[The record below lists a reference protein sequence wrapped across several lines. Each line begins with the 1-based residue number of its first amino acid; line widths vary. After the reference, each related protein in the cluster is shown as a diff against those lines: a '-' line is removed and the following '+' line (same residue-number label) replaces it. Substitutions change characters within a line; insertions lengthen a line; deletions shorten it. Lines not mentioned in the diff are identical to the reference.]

1 MNKSIV
7 FRADHLIN
15 DIISQLHLDLTGL
28 TILTDVGSNYY
39 SFLPI
44 IALKANAKKIFV
56 WCSDSQYGDAKLII
70 SEFKNLLSDLGLDS
84 NRFEFAINSKPGNH
98 ISEANIVTNSFHIR
112 PIDKKFI
119 SQMNKNA
126 VISLM
131 YEKWELRSGD
141 VDVDSCK
148 LNNIQVAGTSENHK
162 SLLIFNAAGNLAQKM
177 IYEAGFEI
185 WQNKIFVWSNDHF
198 GEVITN
204 SLKNAGSSEVN
215 CSTDINLLK
224 SKLKNLDVLF
234 LADYHENRNYF
245 GDDQNSVFSI
255 KEIIDL
261 NPNIAI
267 VHLYGEVR
275 HELLMKNNLKIYP
288 PFDGKAQKMSF
299 TLGHVGLKP
308 IINLQAAGLK
318 VGEMLYHK
326 KYSSDLLQL
335 F

>member
-1 MNKSIV
+1 MNKSII

-15 DIISQLHLDLTGL
+15 VIVSQLNLDLTGL

-56 WCSDSQYGDAKLII
+56 WCSDCQYGEAKHII
-70 SEFKNLLSDLGLDS
+70 SEFKNVLSDLRLDS
-84 NRFEFAINSKPGNH
+84 SRFEFTLNSKPGNQ
-98 ISEANIVTNSFHIR
+98 INAANIVTNSFHIR
-112 PIDKKFI
+112 PIDSLFI
-119 SQMNKNA
+119 SQMDKDA

-131 YEKWELRSGD
+131 YEKWELRKED
-141 VDVDSCK
+141 VDVDFCGQ
-148 LNNIQVAGTSENHK
+148 NNIRVAGTYESHE
-162 SLLIFNAAGNLAQKM
+162 SLLIFNSAGNLAQKM

-198 GEVITN
+198 GEVITD
-204 SLKNAGSSEVN
+204 SLKNAGASEVI
-215 CSTDINLLK
+215 CSTDIDSLK

-234 LADYHENRNYF
+234 LADYHESRNYF
-245 GDDQNSVFSI
+245 GEEQDSVFNI

-267 VHLYGEVR
+267 VHLYGEVK
-275 HELLMKNNLKIYP
+275 HDLLMKNNLKVYP

-299 TLGHVGLKP
+299 TLGHLGLKP

>member
-7 FRADHLIN
+7 FRANHLIN
-15 DIISQLHLDLTGL
+15 EINSQLQLDLTGL

-56 WCSDSQYGDAKLII
+56 WCSDSQYGEAAHII
-70 SEFKNLLSDLGLDS
+70 AEFKNIISDLRLDTS
-84 NRFEFAINSKPGNH
+84 RFEFALNSKPGNQ
-98 ISEANIVTNSFHIR
+98 INAANIVTNSFHIR
-112 PIDKKFI
+112 PIDKQFI
-119 SQMNKNA
+119 SQMDKDA

-131 YEKWELRSGD
+131 YEKWELRPED

-148 LNNIQVAGTSENHK
+148 LNNIRVAGTSENHK

-177 IYEAGFEI
+177 IYEAGLEI

-204 SLKNAGSSEVN
+204 SLKNAGASEVN
-215 CSTDINLLK
+215 CSTNISALR
-224 SKLKNLDVLF
+224 SKLRNLDVLF
-234 LADYHENRNYF
+234 LADYLESRNYF
-245 GDDQNSVFSI
+245 GEDQNSLFNI
-255 KEIIDL
+255 KDFVEL

-267 VHLYGEVR
+267 VHLYGEVK
-275 HELLMKNNLKIYP
+275 HELLMKHNVKIYP
-288 PFDGKAQKMSF
+288 QFDGKAQKMSF
-299 TLGHVGLKP
+299 TLGHLGLKP

-326 KYSSDLLQL
+326 NYSSDLLQL